1 MWRDLQRRVRFHLTV
16 DMPATAAQSHPLVAD
31 SPRARRHARMSW
43 AERARRHALPPDAK
57 IEIHAIGRREDVTAL
72 LGRRPARRPQS

>member
-16 DMPATAAQSHPLVAD
+16 DMPATAAPSHPLIAD

-57 IEIHAIGRREDVTAL
+57 IKIHAIGRREDVTAL
-72 LGRRPARRPQS
+72 LGRRPARRSQG